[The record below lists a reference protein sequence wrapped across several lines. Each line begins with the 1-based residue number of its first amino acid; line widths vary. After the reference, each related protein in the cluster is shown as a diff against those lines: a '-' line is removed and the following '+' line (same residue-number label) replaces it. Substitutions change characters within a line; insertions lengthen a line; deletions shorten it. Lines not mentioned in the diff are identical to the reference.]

1 MSGPGGILE
10 GMSAPTISAPLV
22 GRTDELAALRSA
34 LAAVRDGTPAS
45 VLIGGE
51 AGVGKSR
58 LLSEFTAAEQAA
70 GTRVLTGGCLEL
82 GPDGLPFA
90 PFTAVLRDLVRELGP
105 DGLAGLLAGGT
116 IRELARLLPELGE
129 PLATVDAGEARAR
142 LFEQVLVLLERL
154 AESAPIVLA
163 IEDAHWADP
172 SSRALLAFLI
182 RNQRALDGVLI
193 VVTYRS
199 DELHRTHPLR
209 PLIAELDRV
218 DWVQRIDLPRL
229 TRREAGELATRITGR
244 VPDAT
249 WTDRLYRR
257 TEGNP
262 LFLETLLASQDT
274 ETGELPDSLR
284 DLVLIS
290 VRRLP
295 EESQEVLRIAS
306 TGGRRIGHALLAA
319 VSGLEPDQLIRV
331 LRPAVTA
338 NILVTEA
345 DDYVFRHALIRE
357 AVHDDLLPGEHGRLH
372 ARFAEAIEANR
383 DLVPPHRAHIEMAH
397 HWYSAHD
404 VPWALISAWQAATE
418 QSKSVAHAERL
429 TMLARV
435 LELWDQV
442 PDAATSIGADHAR
455 VLEEAVEA
463 AFDAGDASRGLAFT
477 SAGVKELDP
486 AAEPVRVA
494 LLLLRR
500 SSFSHQFGRDGTADL
515 ERALELVPAEL
526 DAPARVQ
533 ILLGCSKH
541 GGPHTAR
548 DREMGEEA
556 LSLARQIGDQASE
569 ATALMQLG
577 LIAASN
583 SGMAEIGSEPLNMVA
598 EARSMA
604 TAAKALRPLL
614 AIATNESHLLEGAGE
629 HEAAAQVARQGVV
642 SAREYGLARTTG
654 TFLAINHAEP
664 LTSLGRWDE
673 AAEAV
678 ERALELAPPPLHRA
692 SLNVLAGLIAAARGD
707 AAAAGRW
714 ADAAR
719 DTFRAARY
727 KDQHHLPLGQLEIET
742 RIAVGDPAGAVAAA
756 RHVMDAHDVA
766 GSTTRY
772 GWQVLTAGARACVLA
787 LRQAAATRDE
797 TLRAD
802 AVALLDRLR
811 DCAAPFGVYGRVQ
824 EGQRRTFAALDRQ
837 AAFELAGPGAARPR
851 ASTTASTGAR
861 TSASAGADGGERDPV
876 ALRDAWDEAAAA
888 WEVVRQPYPQA
899 QALTGAAGAALAA
912 GDREGA
918 ALRLRRAAT
927 LADSVGAAPLSAEIA
942 RLFRR
947 ARPGPAPA
955 EAGPGSPGAT
965 GAEAAQ
971 PFGLTARELEVL
983 QLVAAGR
990 SNREIA
996 AELFISAKTASVHV
1010 SNILSKLSVAS
1021 RGEAAATAYQFGLA
1035 GARPEPQATPA

>member
-10 GMSAPTISAPLV
+10 DMSAPTISAPLV

-34 LAAVRDGTPAS
+34 MAAVRDGAPAT

-58 LLSEFTAAEQAA
+58 LLGEFTAAEQDA

-82 GPDGLPFA
+82 GSEGLPFA

-116 IRELARLLPELGE
+116 IRELARLLPELGV
-129 PLATVDAGEARAR
+129 PLATGDAGEARAR

-154 AESAPIVLA
+154 AEPAPVVLA
-163 IEDAHWADP
+163 IEDAHWADQ
-172 SSRALLAFLI
+172 SSRDLLAFLI

-193 VVTYRS
+193 LVTYRS

-249 WTDRLYRR
+249 WSDRLYRR

-262 LFLETLLASQDT
+262 LFLETLLASHDS

-284 DLVLIS
+284 DLVLIG

-319 VSGLEPDQLIRV
+319 VSGLDPDQLSRV

-338 NILVTEA
+338 NTLVTEA

-372 ARFAEAIEANR
+372 ARFAEAIDADR
-383 DLVPPHRAHIEMAH
+383 GLVPPHRAHIEMAH

-404 VPWALISAWQAATE
+404 VTWALISGWQAATMA
-418 QSKSVAHAERL
+418 SKAVAHAERL

-442 PDAATSIGADHAR
+442 PDAATRIGADHAR
-455 VLEEAVEA
+455 VLEETVEA
-463 AFDAGDASRGLAFT
+463 AFDAGDASRGHAFAT
-477 SAGVKELDP
+477 AGLKELDP
-486 AAEPVRVA
+486 AVEPVRVA
-494 LLLLRR
+494 LLLNRR
-500 SSFSHQFGRDGTADL
+500 SHFSHQLGHDSAADL

-526 DAPARVQ
+526 DPAARVQ
-533 ILLGCSKH
+533 VLVSCGKH
-541 GGPHTAR
+541 GGRHTPR
-548 DREMGEEA
+548 DRETTEQA
-556 LSLARQIGDQASE
+556 LVLARQIGDQASE
-569 ATALMQLG
+569 ASALQSMG
-577 LIAASN
+577 SIAASH
-583 SGMAEIGSEPLNMVA
+583 SGMAEIGSEPLNLVIQ
-598 EARSMA
+598 ARSIA
-604 TAAKALRPLL
+604 TEAKAFRLLL

-629 HEAAAQVARQGVV
+629 HEAAAQVARQGVAD
-642 SAREYGLARTTG
+642 AREYGLARTTG

-673 AAEAV
+673 ALEAV
-678 ERALELAPPPLHRA
+678 ERALELAPPPVHQA

-719 DTFRAARY
+719 PTFRTARY

-742 RIAVGDPAGAVAAA
+742 RIAAGDPAGAVAAT
-756 RHVMDAHDVA
+756 RDVLDSRDVV

-772 GWQVLTAGARACVLA
+772 GWQVLIAGARACVLA

-802 AVALLDRLR
+802 AIALLDRLR

-837 AAFELAGPGAARPR
+837 AAFELAGPGGARPR
-851 ASTTASTGAR
+851 ASTSASTG
-861 TSASAGADGGERDPV
+861 ASAGADGRPA
-876 ALRDAWDEAAAA
+876 ALREAWDEAAAA
-888 WEVVRQPYPQA
+888 WETVRQPYPQA
-899 QALTGAAGAALAA
+899 QALTGAAAAALAA

-927 LADSVGAAPLSAEIA
+927 LADSVGAAPLRAEIA
-942 RLFRR
+942 RLFRH

-955 EAGPGSPGAT
+955 EAGGPGST
-965 GAEAAQ
+965 GASGTTIPEAAQ

-1021 RGEAAATAYQFGLA
+1021 RGEAAATAYQYGLA
-1035 GARPEPQATPA
+1035 GARPEPQATSA

>member
-163 IEDAHWADP
+163 IEDAHWADQ
-172 SSRALLAFLI
+172 SSRDLLAFLI

-229 TRREAGELATRITGR
+229 TRREAGELATWITGR

-442 PDAATSIGADHAR
+442 PDAATG
-455 VLEEAVEA
+455 
-463 AFDAGDASRGLAFT
+463 
-477 SAGVKELDP
+477 SAPITPGCW
-486 AAEPVRVA
+486 R
-494 LLLLRR
+494 RR
-500 SSFSHQFGRDGTADL
+500 SRPPSTPGT
-515 ERALELVPAEL
+515 P
-526 DAPARVQ
+526 
-533 ILLGCSKH
+533 
-541 GGPHTAR
+541 
-548 DREMGEEA
+548 
-556 LSLARQIGDQASE
+556 
-569 ATALMQLG
+569 
-577 LIAASN
+577 
-583 SGMAEIGSEPLNMVA
+583 
-598 EARSMA
+598 
-604 TAAKALRPLL
+604 
-614 AIATNESHLLEGAGE
+614 
-629 HEAAAQVARQGVV
+629 
-642 SAREYGLARTTG
+642 
-654 TFLAINHAEP
+654 
-664 LTSLGRWDE
+664 
-673 AAEAV
+673 
-678 ERALELAPPPLHRA
+678 
-692 SLNVLAGLIAAARGD
+692 
-707 AAAAGRW
+707 
-714 ADAAR
+714 
-719 DTFRAARY
+719 
-727 KDQHHLPLGQLEIET
+727 
-742 RIAVGDPAGAVAAA
+742 AVA
-756 RHVMDAHDVA
+756 
-766 GSTTRY
+766 
-772 GWQVLTAGARACVLA
+772 W
-787 LRQAAATRDE
+787 
-797 TLRAD
+797 
-802 AVALLDRLR
+802 
-811 DCAAPFGVYGRVQ
+811 
-824 EGQRRTFAALDRQ
+824 
-837 AAFELAGPGAARPR
+837 
-851 ASTTASTGAR
+851 
-861 TSASAGADGGERDPV
+861 
-876 ALRDAWDEAAAA
+876 
-888 WEVVRQPYPQA
+888 
-899 QALTGAAGAALAA
+899 
-912 GDREGA
+912 
-918 ALRLRRAAT
+918 
-927 LADSVGAAPLSAEIA
+927 LS
-942 RLFRR
+942 
-947 ARPGPAPA
+947 PAP
-955 EAGPGSPGAT
+955 GSRNWT
-965 GAEAAQ
+965 
-971 PFGLTARELEVL
+971 RR
-983 QLVAAGR
+983 R
-990 SNREIA
+990 SR
-996 AELFISAKTASVHV
+996 S
-1010 SNILSKLSVAS
+1010 
-1021 RGEAAATAYQFGLA
+1021 G
-1035 GARPEPQATPA
+1035 